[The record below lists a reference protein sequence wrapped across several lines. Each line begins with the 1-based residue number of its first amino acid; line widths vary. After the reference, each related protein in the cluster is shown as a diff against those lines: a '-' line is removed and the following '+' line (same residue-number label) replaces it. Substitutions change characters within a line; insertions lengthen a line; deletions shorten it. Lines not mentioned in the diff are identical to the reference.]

1 MNKSPLYSILFI
13 ALLAVFFGGAVSGV
27 EQYTREKVE
36 QGRVA
41 AQRSRV
47 LEALGIKAPE
57 SPQAL
62 AELWG
67 ARVSEKSGPSGEYY
81 SASDVEG
88 ALKGYAFPFTAPGF
102 WGPVRGVVAVAPDGN
117 TLLGLSIIS
126 HQETPGLGG
135 RISEKWFTE
144 QFRGKRIDSSKSAP
158 LSFVY
163 REPVAANEVEAV
175 TGATQTSSRFA
186 GFINPFL
193 ADLSKRGVFAGG
205 DAK

>member
-27 EQYTREKVE
+27 EQYTRERVE

-41 AQRSRV
+41 AERSRV
-47 LEALGIKAPE
+47 LEALGMEAPD
-57 SPQAL
+57 SP
-62 AELWG
+62 AELADLWSG
-67 ARVSEKSGPSGEYY
+67 RISEKADASGLYY
-81 SASDVEG
+81 SAKDGAG
-88 ALKGYAFPFTAPGF
+88 ALMGYAFPFTAPGF
-102 WGPVRGVVAVAPDGN
+102 WGPVRGVVGVNPQGT

-144 QFRGKRIDSSKSAP
+144 QFRGKRIDTSTNAP

-163 REPVAANEVEAV
+163 RTVNAPNEVEAV

-186 GFINPFL
+186 GFMNPFL
-193 ADLSKRGVFAGG
+193 AELPKRGVFEGG
-205 DAK
+205 GAK